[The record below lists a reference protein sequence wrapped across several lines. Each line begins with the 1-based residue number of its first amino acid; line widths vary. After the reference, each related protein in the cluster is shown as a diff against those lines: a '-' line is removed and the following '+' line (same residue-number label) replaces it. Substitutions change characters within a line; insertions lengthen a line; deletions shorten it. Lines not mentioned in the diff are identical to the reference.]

1 MKKLVVVILI
11 ILSNQLVG
19 QVSVTLHHYD
29 YFNLSTNFKNT
40 RSTVSVYAKKNLGQ
54 SFSFTSFSLV
64 NKKWG
69 ESLIGMEY
77 RPLKWLSLE
86 GEVGIETNVEAYGY
100 KRNLIRTAQVLT
112 VSANKFLFLGTF
124 EQGSISWFDLRS
136 IYQMKQAGIG
146 VMASQY
152 YGVGPVMQYHFGKS
166 PFTLWSSWI
175 YNWDTYEYGSMIGI
189 YFKMR

>member
-1 MKKLVVVILI
+1 MKKLVVAILI
-11 ILSNQLVG
+11 ILSNDLVG

-40 RSTVSVYAKKNLGQ
+40 RSTVSVYSRKNLGQ
-54 SFSFTSFSLV
+54 SFSFTSFCLV

-69 ESLIGMEY
+69 ESLIGIEY
-77 RPLKWLSLE
+77 RPLKWLAVE
-86 GEVGIETNVEAYGY
+86 GEVGIESNLESYGY

-124 EQGSISWFDLRS
+124 EQGSSPWFDLRS
-136 IYQMKQAGIG
+136 LYLMKQAGIG

-152 YGVGPVMQYHFGKS
+152 YGVGPVIQYHFGKS

-189 YFKMR
+189 YFKM

>member
-1 MKKLVVVILI
+1 MKKLVVAILI
-11 ILSNQLVG
+11 ILSNDLVG

-40 RSTVSVYAKKNLGQ
+40 RSTVSVYSRKNLGQ
-54 SFSFTSFSLV
+54 SFSFTSFCLV

-69 ESLIGMEY
+69 ESLIGIEY
-77 RPLKWLSLE
+77 RPLKWLAVE
-86 GEVGIETNVEAYGY
+86 GEVGIESNLESYGY

-124 EQGSISWFDLRS
+124 EQGSSPWFDLRS
-136 IYQMKQAGIG
+136 LYLMKQAGIG

-152 YGVGPVMQYHFGKS
+152 YGVGPVIQYHFGKG

-175 YNWDTYEYGSMIGI
+175 YNWDTYDYGSMIGI
-189 YFKMR
+189 YFKM